1 MPLKRSSLIYFCILI
16 LVLFLSGTPLYSQST
31 QTFSTEP
38 NPLQISEMRRAVYP
52 GSGITIESTV
62 VAGLYYNQYVAS
74 YQSDGNK
81 IDALMSVPVGE
92 KPAHGWPIIVFNH
105 GYIAPSEYRTTERYV
120 RYVESLTLAGYIV
133 FKPDYRGHGSSEGEP
148 ASGGGYGDPGYT
160 IDTLNA
166 VAALKA
172 YPDADPNRIG
182 MWGHSMGGQITLRAM
197 TISKDIRAGVIW
209 AGVVSPYPDIIAR
222 WHRIHNRVQLSRE
235 GQSWADS
242 FNSWYEAASQRY
254 GTIEE
259 NPAFWASVSPNA
271 YLSEISGQ
279 VQLHHARGDPV
290 VPLAWSEILAGEFKE
305 MRIPYEFYI
314 YENDDHN
321 ISNNFAVAMR
331 RTIEFFDSHVKY
343 TP

>member
-1 MPLKRSSLIYFCILI
+1 MPLKRSSLIYFC
-16 LVLFLSGTPLYSQST
+16 VLLLALFFSGTPLYSQST

-148 ASGGGYGDPGYT
+148 ASGGGYGDPGY
-160 IDTLNA
+160 
-166 VAALKA
+166 
-172 YPDADPNRIG
+172 
-182 MWGHSMGGQITLRAM
+182 
-197 TISKDIRAGVIW
+197 IRR
-209 AGVVSPYPDIIAR
+209 P
-222 WHRIHNRVQLSRE
+222 
-235 GQSWADS
+235 
-242 FNSWYEAASQRY
+242 
-254 GTIEE
+254 
-259 NPAFWASVSPNA
+259 
-271 YLSEISGQ
+271 
-279 VQLHHARGDPV
+279 RGD
-290 VPLAWSEILAGEFKE
+290 ATGQE
-305 MRIPYEFYI
+305 
-314 YENDDHN
+314 
-321 ISNNFAVAMR
+321 R
-331 RTIEFFDSHVKY
+331 RFS
-343 TP
+343 